1 MTTEQVECI
10 VLDSGE
16 TVTLTE
22 LALCCEMSETELDEL
37 VDYCALVPLAVAAP
51 QQRFSVHWVSPLR
64 AADKLR
70 LDFDLDLFTVAMLL
84 GHLKRID
91 ALERQ
96 LEQLRALLPAR
107 LQPMTAA
114 P

>member
-1 MTTEQVECI
+1 MTPEQVEC
-10 VLDSGE
+10 VLLDGGE

-22 LALCCEMSETELDEL
+22 LSLCCEMSEAELDEL
-37 VDYCALVPLAVAAP
+37 VDYCALVPLAIAAP
-51 QQRFSVHWVSPLR
+51 QQLFSVHWVSPLR

-70 LDFDLDLFTVAMLL
+70 LDFDLDLFTVAMML

-96 LEQLRALLPAR
+96 LQELRALLPAR
-107 LQPMTAA
+107 LQPVAAA